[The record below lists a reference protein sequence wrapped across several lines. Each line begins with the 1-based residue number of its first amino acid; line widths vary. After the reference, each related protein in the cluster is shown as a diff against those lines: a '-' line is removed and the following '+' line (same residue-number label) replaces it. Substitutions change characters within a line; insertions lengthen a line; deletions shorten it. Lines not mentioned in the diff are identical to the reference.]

1 MPSRSGWQKWRREAG
16 ACLRLALPLILGQLG
31 LVGMEAADVV
41 MAGHLGGLALAAVG
55 LGVSLAVPIMLLF
68 MGICMAVSPMVAF
81 HVGAREQHRIAPYVA
96 QTLWLALALGVLWWL
111 LYQAAPWLLGL
122 LDIAPQLSHTAAGY
136 VKAMAWGAPGACLMF
151 MLRFMFEGMGR
162 TGPVM
167 LIGLLGLLANIP
179 ANYVFMYGA
188 LGLPALGAV
197 GAGYGTAVAL
207 WLMAAGMIACVYGV
221 PQVRAL
227 RLFAALGWPQ
237 PRAWLSTLR
246 LGLPVGVTIFLEAG
260 LFGVLGLL
268 MALFGGT
275 AVAAYQVAANFSGV
289 TVMLPLGIALATTAR
304 VGQAAGAR
312 HMVEARFRGFVGV
325 VLSMLI
331 MIVPLIMM
339 GVFPHWVA
347 GLYTTEPDILALAAS
362 LLQLA
367 VLFQLFDGLQVSAAG
382 ALRGYKDTR
391 VPMLITLLA
400 YWLVGLPLG
409 WWLGFSRHGGPLGL
423 WWALIVGLGVAAI
436 LLIWRYQR
444 VTARAALAEL
454 QLA

>member
-1 MPSRSGWQKWRREAG
+1 
-16 ACLRLALPLILGQLG
+16 
-31 LVGMEAADVV
+31 
-41 MAGHLGGLALAAVG
+41 
-55 LGVSLAVPIMLLF
+55 
-68 MGICMAVSPMVAF
+68 
-81 HVGAREQHRIAPYVA
+81 
-96 QTLWLALALGVLWWL
+96 
-111 LYQAAPWLLGL
+111 
-122 LDIAPQLSHTAAGY
+122 

-275 AVAAYQVAANFSGV
+275 AVAAYQVAANFSGL
-289 TVMLPLGIALATTAR
+289 TFMLPLGIALATTAR

-312 HMVEARFRGFVGV
+312 DRAQARFRGFVGIALSLV
-325 VLSMLI
+325 V
-331 MIVPLIMM
+331 MIIPLLLM
-339 GVFPHWVA
+339 GVLPHWVA
-347 GLYTTEPDILALAAS
+347 GFYTSDPDILALAAG

-367 VLFQLFDGLQVSAAG
+367 VLFQFFDGLQVSAAG
-382 ALRGYKDTR
+382 ALRGCKDTR
-391 VPMLITLLA
+391 VPMSITLLA
-400 YWLVGLPLG
+400 YWAIGLPLG
-409 WWLGFSRHGGPLGL
+409 WWLGFVEQGGPRGL
-423 WWALIVGLGVAAI
+423 WWALIAGLGVAGV
-436 LLIWRYQR
+436 LLIRRFHR
-444 VTARAALAEL
+444 VTLPAGVAE
-454 QLA
+454 AEWS